1 MSKECGNGW
10 TSMKGRVTFW
20 FYLNPITN
28 EGTVQFKLYGQQC
41 KKCNTG
47 KFEYV
52 MWYPEEI
59 SKVFALKNSIVNLT
73 TKVRGVHGKLYK

>member
-1 MSKECGNGW
+1 MQLIFKIKSFCIKTKECGNGW

-59 SKVFALKNSIVNLT
+59 SKVFLLKT
-73 TKVRGVHGKLYK
+73 FF